1 MGSFLNI
8 SLVDI
13 IRILVFR
20 QDVVENKRELI
31 RKSLIKVRFIKKP
44 INLLKGQ

>member
-31 RKSLIKVRFIKKP
+31 RKSLIKVRFIKNP
-44 INLLKGQ
+44 STF